1 MEWHLMLRALA
12 SPIGPTGWNEALDI
26 IAYGSH
32 EQDNAHW
39 EVVDALPSYGRGI
52 ELPGGRYRSLITGNN
67 LVDVVITGSGAPFH
81 IRRCSF
87 LLSSY
92 CFLYVILM
100 DYG

>member
-12 SPIGPTGWNEALDI
+12 SPIGPTDWNEALDI

-67 LVDVVITGSGAPFH
+67 LVDVVITGDNGTIDSQGSVGGSTSVL
-81 IRRCSF
+81 I
-87 LLSSY
+87 
-92 CFLYVILM
+92 V
-100 DYG
+100 